1 MVNENLKTPADKCP
15 VILQTG
21 FRIFFLGA
29 AAYAILSML
38 IWIMFYVMGKN
49 IFVAMPL
56 TVWHGHEML
65 FGYTM
70 AVVAGFLLTAVQN
83 WTKLPTLNGTPLLI
97 LFVLW
102 AGARALAFA
111 PASFPLWPA
120 ALLNISFIIYLIVAV
135 ARPILKVKQWR
146 QTTVMS
152 IITLILISGIVFYSG
167 LHQSDLDIERKA
179 LKFGVYMIIS
189 LILTIGRRIMPF
201 FIERGVGYPV
211 TLRNS
216 RALDLSSLCLL
227 SAFAVMDIFWPQKH
241 IIGGIALML
250 ALIQI
255 LRLHG
260 WYTPGIWKKPLLWI
274 LFIGYLFVIAGF
286 ILKAQAALFVKPD
299 DAAMHA
305 WTAGGIGIFT
315 LGMMARVSWGHT
327 GRPIANP
334 PRLITLMFICM
345 LISVTFRVFL
355 PLVYEPFY
363 IQWIASSQVFWI
375 LAFTLYLIT
384 YLPILISARPDGKWG

>member
-1 MVNENLKTPADKCP
+1 MGDANIDTATNQCP
-15 VILQTG
+15 VVLQTG

-29 AAYAILSML
+29 AVYAVLSML
-38 IWIMFYVMGKN
+38 VWIMFYVLGRD

-83 WTKLPTLNGTPLLI
+83 WTKLPTLNGTPLLV
-97 LFVLW
+97 LFSLW
-102 AGARALAFA
+102 ASARVLAFA
-111 PASFPLWPA
+111 PTSFPVWPTSV
-120 ALLNISFIIYLIVAV
+120 LNLSFILYLTIAV
-135 ARPILKVKQWR
+135 TRPIIKVKQWR
-146 QTTVMS
+146 QSAVLS
-152 IITLILISGIVFYSG
+152 KVILILFSGIVFYIG
-167 LHQSDLDIERKA
+167 LQQANLEIERKS

-216 RALDLSSLCLL
+216 RVLDISSLSLL
-227 SAFAVMDIFWPQKH
+227 IPFAFLDIFWPQKYL
-241 IIGGIALML
+241 IGGICL
-250 ALIQI
+250 AIAGIHL

-274 LFIGYLFVIAGF
+274 LFIGYLFVITGF
-286 ILKAQAALFVKPD
+286 ILKAQATLMLKPD

-327 GRPIANP
+327 GRAITNP
-334 PRLITLMFICM
+334 PRIITLMFLFI
-345 LISVTFRVFL
+345 ITSAVFRIFF
-355 PLVYEPFY
+355 PLAYEPFY
-363 IQWIASSQVFWI
+363 IQWIATSQVFWI
-375 LAFTLYLIT
+375 LAFTVYLIT
-384 YLPILISARPDGKWG
+384 YVPILISPRPDGKWG